1 MKPSEFYKMR
11 RPEFFSD
18 SKIFDKA
25 VLPREVLA
33 YELSKIST
41 NQKQD
46 EFETL
51 CRRLAEKFIAPNLI
65 PQVGPTGGGDG
76 KTDSETYPVSP
87 SISDRWFVPENGWN
101 KDEKWAFAISAKEEW
116 KGKAKGDIKNIVDTK
131 RDYTRVYFMTNQLVS
146 SKKKKDAQDEFGKE
160 FDIEVIIL
168 DGEWILEHIYNNKII
183 EIAVDSLNLSD
194 AYKIKEKQLGT
205 NDAFRLE
212 ELEKLE
218 QNISNQNRYFEYD
231 FQLVEDAL
239 ETAILSRMLEK
250 PRDEVEGKFDR
261 AFRFCK
267 KVDNSK
273 QWIRVYYQRAWT
285 YLNWYDDYALFVED
299 YKNLKTYVSKNPDI
313 SNVELYFN
321 LFNLLNAL
329 SLNSACNL
337 ADYGIDIENER
348 IEIIKILSEFENDAQ
363 KLNSALTAK
372 TYKTFIELTLCIHKR
387 ENPAN
392 YFKTLSDIL
401 LQSKTFID
409 YPFESTRQI
418 IEELGVIFPDDS
430 EYDNLI
436 DNLAELSERRYS
448 ELASGEIF
456 VRRGGQKLNAKCYK
470 ESIVYFGKAV
480 IKLAKEESKD
490 GMCLVLLG
498 LGMAYRELGLIW
510 ASNNCYTTVC
520 ALSFKSISESGK
532 PNKRI
537 YQSLEEIIKNELFIG
552 RLPSLFTWYEML
564 SILNRARNIQSAD
577 KEDDIPFAVLTDGCL
592 STRILHTD
600 SSHTEDLQYL
610 PDLLEK
616 IELFSSYNTVL
627 YKLGHIDKILADYD
641 DIKNEQDLDEFFKM
655 VANQPFVKQMLHQT
669 IFMSED
675 VLHLSSNILGCN
687 FLLKIQNDIEILL
700 VVETLLA
707 FLEGFFATSMNE
719 LMAHTENIVINIK
732 KANEISG
739 MEFGYNEID
748 YEYNISVESFKIT
761 TKNRSLIWDSL
772 LKLVTDILVKHF
784 IAKDIEHFVSNLFK
798 KEEIQERLSLIIEHR
813 NFMIN
818 LLGNAPKL
826 FFYEWIKYANSK
838 QYISKREIPISYNY
852 DNKEIEK
859 DFQRKDIEKVRH
871 DEIKTHSII
880 DVPLWNKA
888 KWMGFG
894 FLIHPREGLGIILA
908 YENIDAGTQI
918 FDKWINKF
926 GREDKLDL
934 IRITIIKGIDESNPY
949 WYRVHLSANIEANN
963 SSQSS
968 NLFVITS
975 RSHEMNA
982 NSPDNLNNLLGL
994 FNRLKKYK
1002 LYPAK
1007 SSQSSSDIKPFFEKG
1022 ILKTTLIVKDAWEIG
1037 ENDIDRVVIKE
1048 NDKPIIPDGNTN
1060 APVLKILNQTNHG

>member
-18 SKIFDKA
+18 SKIIDQT

-51 CRRLAEKFIAPNLI
+51 CRKLAEKFITPNLI

-87 SISDRWFVPENGWN
+87 SISDRWFVPENGWT

-116 KGKAKGDIKNIVDTK
+116 KGKAKGDIKKIVDTK

-146 SKKKKDAQDEFGKE
+146 SKKKKNTQDEFRKL
-160 FDIEVIIL
+160 FDIEIIIL
-168 DGEWILEHIYNNKII
+168 DGEWILEHIYNNKNI
-183 EIAVDSLNLSD
+183 EIAVDSLNLSN
-194 AYKIKEKQLGT
+194 AYKSKEKQLGK
-205 NDAFRLE
+205 NDTFRLG

-218 QNISNQNRYFEYD
+218 KNISNPNRYFEYD

-250 PRDEVEGKFDR
+250 PRDEIEGKFDR

-267 KVDNSK
+267 KVNNSK
-273 QWIRVYYQRAWT
+273 QWIMIYYQRAWT

-299 YKNLKTYVSKNPDI
+299 YKKLKIYVSKNPDI

-329 SLNSACNL
+329 SLNSVCNL

-348 IEIIKILSEFENDAQ
+348 IEIIKILSEIENDEQ
-363 KLNSALTAK
+363 KPNSALTAK

-387 ENPAN
+387 EDPDN

-418 IEELGVIFPDDS
+418 IEQFGDIFPDNL

-510 ASNNCYTTVC
+510 ASNNCYTSVC

-537 YQSLEEIIKNELFIG
+537 YQSLEEIIKNELFLG

-564 SILNRARNIQSAD
+564 SILNRTMNIQSVD
-577 KEDDIPFAVLTDGCL
+577 KEDIPFALLTDGCL

-627 YKLGHIDKILADYD
+627 YKLGHIEKILDDYD
-641 DIKNEQDLDEFFKM
+641 DINSEQDLDEFFKM

-675 VLHLSSNILGCN
+675 ELHLSSNILGCD
-687 FLLKIQNDIEILL
+687 FLIKFPNDIEILL

-707 FLEGFFATSMNE
+707 FLEGFFGTSMSE
-719 LMAHTENIVINIK
+719 LMAHTENIVINVI
-732 KANEISG
+732 KANDIHG
-739 MEFGYNEID
+739 LEFEYNEND
-748 YEYNISVESFKIT
+748 YEYNLSIESFNIT
-761 TKNRSLIWDSL
+761 TKNRGLIWDSL
-772 LKLVTDILVKHF
+772 LNLVTDILVKHF
-784 IAKDIEHFVSNLFK
+784 IAKDIDHFVSNLFE
-798 KEEIQERLSLIIEHR
+798 KEEVHERLSLIIEHR

-826 FFYEWIKYANSK
+826 FFSDWKKYANSK
-838 QYISKREIPISYNY
+838 QYIYKREIPISYNY
-852 DNKEIEK
+852 DIKDIEK
-859 DFQRKDIEKVRH
+859 EFKKKDIEKVRH
-871 DEIKTHSII
+871 DEIKTHSVI

-888 KWMGFG
+888 KWKGFG
-894 FLIHPREGLGIILA
+894 FLLHPQEGLGIILA
-908 YENIDAGTQI
+908 FENIDAGIKI
-918 FDKWINKF
+918 FKKWINRF
-926 GREDKLDL
+926 GKVDKLDS
-934 IRITIIKGIDESNPY
+934 IKITIIKGIDERNPY
-949 WYRVHLSANIEANN
+949 WYRVHISANIENN
-963 SSQSS
+963 NLLQS
-968 NLFVITS
+968 NKLFTVAS
-975 RSHEMNA
+975 RIHEMNA
-982 NSPDNLNNLLGL
+982 NSPENLNNLLGF
-994 FNRLKKYK
+994 FNRLKKYT

-1007 SSQSSSDIKPFFEKG
+1007 ISQSGNDIKPFFEKG
-1022 ILKTTLIVKDAWEIG
+1022 ILKTSLIIKDAWEIG
-1037 ENDIDRVVIKE
+1037 ENDVDRVVIRR
-1048 NDKPIIPDGNTN
+1048 NDRPIIPNGNKN